1 MHSRDGFDPRAVQP
15 ATSVFK
21 QVTKQLGGDTADK
34 QKPNLTDV
42 ASRLSRPD
50 SKAGF
55 RIIMDEDKSSIL
67 VSGTDGHIY
76 LVDSKQNYD
85 MTAPW
90 GTIDINSQ
98 TVNLDV
104 FGRIMSATPDRAQLV
119 PILPYLGRWSH
130 YAMALSVMEPSKVP
144 SKDRAA

>member
-1 MHSRDGFDPRAVQP
+1 MFE
-15 ATSVFK
+15 
-21 QVTKQLGGDTADK
+21 QVTNRLGGDTAEK
-34 QKPNLTDV
+34 LKPNLTDSV
-42 ASRLSRPD
+42 SRLPSPD
-50 SKAGF
+50 NKAGF
-55 RIIMDEDKSSIL
+55 RIIMDQDKSSIL

-104 FGRIMSATPDRAQLV
+104 FGRIMSATPDRPQLV
-119 PILPYLGRWSH
+119 GPALPPPFSFPQWSH
-130 YAMALSVMEPSKVP
+130 YAMALKVVEPSKVP

>member
-1 MHSRDGFDPRAVQP
+1 M
-15 ATSVFK
+15 FK
-21 QVTKQLGGDTADK
+21 QVTNRLGGDTAEK
-34 QKPNLTDV
+34 LKPNLTDAV
-42 ASRLSRPD
+42 SRLPSPN

-55 RIIMDEDKSSIL
+55 RIIMDQDKSSIL

-104 FGRIMSATPDRAQLV
+104 FGRIMSATPDRPQLV
-119 PILPYLGRWSH
+119 SPIFPPFFFGEYAH